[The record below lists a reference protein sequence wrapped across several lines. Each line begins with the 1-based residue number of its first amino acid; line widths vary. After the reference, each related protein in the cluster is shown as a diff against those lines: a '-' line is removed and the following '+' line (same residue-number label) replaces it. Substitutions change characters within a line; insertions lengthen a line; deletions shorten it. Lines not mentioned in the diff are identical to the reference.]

1 MRYLPLS
8 LLLVLTTACSGGSTP
23 PAADSTT
30 PTPSATATTAT
41 AVDPFDA
48 IEPPTSPGVGSF
60 DAVLANHAYAAT
72 RGYLALELL
81 EASSIT
87 GANNAALVE
96 QLQGATGDLTVKADL
111 GGAPTR
117 RGLDYRP
124 LFPRTATVPKPVGTV
139 GSSIYT
145 ADEVRGL
152 GGEQGLRVSW
162 TGTIT
167 YPVTLGGKTSP
178 VGYTTTMGYVFST
191 VPNDPAGMVLQQVV
205 KGTASFTGVIA
216 ACAAKGVLYPGTT
229 GAACPV

>member
-1 MRYLPLS
+1 MRLLPLV
-8 LLLVLTTACSGGSTP
+8 LLLTAACSGGSTP
-23 PAADSTT
+23 PAAQ
-30 PTPSATATTAT
+30 PTTAPAPT
-41 AVDPFDA
+41 ASAAVDPFDA

-81 EASSIT
+81 EPSSIT
-87 GANNAALVE
+87 GTNNAALVE

-124 LFPRTATVPKPVGTV
+124 LFPRTATVPTPVGTIS
-139 GSSIYT
+139 SSIYT

-152 GGEQGLRVSW
+152 AGEQGLRVSW

-167 YPVTLGGKTSP
+167 YPVTFGGRTTP
-178 VGYTTTMGYVFST
+178 VAYTTTMGYVFST

-205 KGTASFTGVIA
+205 KGTASFTGVIN
-216 ACAAKGVLYPGTT
+216 ACAAKGVLYPG
-229 GAACPV
+229 AAAASCPV